1 MSGSGKFHIG
11 RVLSNRKLAEGHYRM
26 GIAVPAAFPEAAPG
40 QFVLIRVKDRSFP
53 FLGRPLGVYAQERG
67 PGGSRLEILYRV
79 AGRGTGV
86 LSLLK
91 KGDALEVL
99 GPLGQGFKA
108 VRGRD
113 RVVMIAGGI
122 GIAPLTPLAR
132 RLCAKLPAR
141 ATLDFYYGAE
151 RADFLV
157 GLGTLRDT
165 CRSIRIATDDGSRGF
180 RGPVTDLFAGD
191 LKNYP
196 PARTVV
202 YACGPRAMLKR
213 ISELL
218 AGSPIRCQVSV
229 EERMA
234 CGVGACLGCVVET
247 KDERKPYKRVCKEG
261 PVFDLN
267 EIVWR

>member
-1 MSGSGKFHIG
+1 MSGSRKLHVGQ
-11 RVLSNRKLAEGHYRM
+11 VLSNKKLAEGHYRM
-26 GIAVPAAFPEAAPG
+26 GIALPAVFPEAAPG
-40 QFVLIRVKDRSFP
+40 QFVLIRVKDRVFP
-53 FLGRPLGVYAQERG
+53 FLGRPLGVYAQMRG
-67 PGGSRLEILYRV
+67 RSGGRVEVLYRV

-86 LSLLK
+86 LALLK
-91 KGDALEVL
+91 KGDELEVL

-113 RVVMIAGGI
+113 RIVMIAGGI
-122 GIAPLTPLAR
+122 GVAPLTPLAR
-132 RLCAKLPAR
+132 RLCGKPPSG
-141 ATLDFYYGAE
+141 ATLDFYYGAG

-157 GLGTLRDT
+157 GLGTLRNI
-165 CRSIRIATDDGSRGF
+165 CHSVRIATDDGSRGF

-191 LKNYP
+191 LKDYP
-196 PARTVV
+196 PERTVI
-202 YACGPRAMLKR
+202 YACGPRAMLIR

-218 AGSPIRCQVSV
+218 AGSPIPCQVSV

-247 KDERKPYKRVCKEG
+247 KDSGKPFKRVCKEG
-261 PVFDLN
+261 PVFDLK